1 MAISLIER
9 ILTFNANRDP
19 QMLKI
24 KYKEMRESA
33 FAFYR
38 GTCHLFYEDWPLR
51 SALNDAPAVW
61 ICGDLHLENFG
72 SYKAENRLVYF
83 GLTDFDEAVL
93 APCTWDVARMVTS
106 IFVAAQ
112 QLKISQRQ
120 ALVLA
125 ESFLDSYTHVLAEG
139 QIRM

>member
-1 MAISLIER
+1 MATTLVER
-9 ILTFNANRDP
+9 IKHFNAGCDP
-19 QMLKI
+19 NILSLK
-24 KYKEMRESA
+24 YRAMRESA

-112 QLKISQRQ
+112 QLKISQP
-120 ALVLA
+120 
-125 ESFLDSYTHVLAEG
+125 
-139 QIRM
+139 